1 VTAGVLPVWWDD
13 AADGPTNMAADELL
27 AEEADRRG
35 GPVIRLYSWTE
46 PTVSL
51 GGFQRLVE
59 AESCAAISG
68 LPIVRRPSGGGAII
82 HGTDLTYAAAVPKS
96 HPWGGTPQALY
107 DAMHAAMVAALGELG
122 FDARLH
128 VPSDGDPP
136 ADALLCFSRRS
147 PGDVVI
153 RRPGGPA
160 MPTDPKVMGSAQRRL
175 GTTVLQHGSLLLTA
189 CLGVGG
195 EARHEGL
202 RELAGP
208 PADWTARSLADR
220 WTTRVA
226 EAVEIVREFQP
237 APFTGGHLPEVTA
250 RALRFRDP
258 RWTGRR

>member
-1 VTAGVLPVWWDD
+1 MTAGVLPVWWDD

-59 AESCAAISG
+59 AESCGAISG

-96 HPWGGTPQALY
+96 HSWGGTPQTLY
-107 DAMHAAMVAALGELG
+107 DVMHEAMVAVLGELR

-128 VPSDGDPP
+128 VPSAADPS

-175 GTTVLQHGSLLLTA
+175 GTTVLQHGSLLLAT

-220 WTTRVA
+220 WTARVA
-226 EAVEIVREFQP
+226 ETIEIVREVQ
-237 APFTGGHLPEVTA
+237 ATTFTGGQFPEVAA

-258 RWTGRR
+258 RWTSRR